1 MNKLFI
7 IFGII
12 LVIFAG
18 VVFYQFQGRA
28 TTRTENTQTATASAT
43 AKINN
48 QTFKVDVADEP
59 NEWQHGLSGRNSLD
73 KDAGMLFIF
82 KSTAY
87 HNFWMKDMKFPI
99 DIIFIKGDTV
109 VSIVKNAKPPTSK
122 NDVLPLYKPEQPADR
137 VLEINAGLSDKYKMK
152 KGDKV
157 EIKL

>member
-1 MNKLFI
+1 MNRLFI

-18 VVFYQFQGRA
+18 VVFYQFRGRA
-28 TTRTENTQTATASAT
+28 NTRTENAQTATTNAT

-59 NEWQHGLSGRNSLD
+59 NEWQRGLSGRDSLD
-73 KDAGMLFIF
+73 EDAGMLFLF
-82 KSTAY
+82 KTTDY

-99 DIIFIKGDTV
+99 DIIFIKDDTV
-109 VSIVKNAKPPTSK
+109 VSVVKNAKPPTSK
-122 NDVLPLYKPEQPADR
+122 NDNLPLYKPEQPIDR
-137 VLEINAGLSDKYKMK
+137 VLEINAGLSDKHKIK